1 MADPLTL
8 MAVHAHPDDESSSTG
23 GVLAR
28 YAAAGLRTVVVTCT
42 NGELGDGPSGVKPG
56 EAGHDEG
63 AVVATRLAELE
74 QACRILKVTNLEL
87 LGYRDSG
94 MADWQFKDHA
104 DAFCN
109 VPIDESAGRLVTL
122 FERYR
127 PAVVITYDDQGGYDH
142 PDHLQAHRVTV
153 AAVEQ
158 SGIPA
163 KLYLSAFRRRTFEKL
178 RDKLAELGVEFPAP
192 ELDAATLALMD
203 AVERRITTTVD
214 TTAFVEQKQ
223 LALAAHASQI
233 EESWF
238 SRIPSEVFVDA
249 FGTESFIRV
258 RDTTGASV
266 PEDDLLAGI
275 R

>member
-1 MADPLTL
+1 VADPVTL

-28 YAAAGLRTVVVTCT
+28 YAAAGVRTVVVTCT
-42 NGELGDGPSGVKPG
+42 NGELGDGPGGVKPG
-56 EAGHDEG
+56 EAGHDED
-63 AVVATRLAELE
+63 AVVATRLAELDK
-74 QACRILKVTNLEL
+74 ACRILEVTNLEL

-94 MADWQFKDHA
+94 MAEWLFKDHA

-109 VPIDESAGRLVTL
+109 VPIDESTGRLLTL
-122 FERYR
+122 FEKYR
-127 PAVVITYDDQGGYDH
+127 PAVVITYDDQGGYNH

-153 AAVEQ
+153 AAVER
-158 SGIPA
+158 SDIPA

-192 ELDAATLALMD
+192 ELDAETLALMD

-214 TTAFVEQKQ
+214 TAAFVEQKQ
-223 LALAAHASQI
+223 RALAAHASQV

-258 RDTTGASV
+258 RDTTGAPV

>member
-1 MADPLTL
+1 MPFVEGRRTELAPVAGGTLADLRWISPNQ
-8 MAVHAHPDDESSSTG
+8 AVAIAASSKT
-23 GVLAR
+23 A
-28 YAAAGLRTVVVTCT
+28 
-42 NGELGDGPSGVKPG
+42 
-56 EAGHDEG
+56 
-63 AVVATRLAELE
+63 
-74 QACRILKVTNLEL
+74 
-87 LGYRDSG
+87 
-94 MADWQFKDHA
+94 
-104 DAFCN
+104 
-109 VPIDESAGRLVTL
+109 RLVTL

-192 ELDAATLALMD
+192 ELDAETLALMD